1 MREQTLALKK
11 AIGGS
16 AITKI
21 AEMPRLTLTADL
33 RMRKMLGGFDATP
46 LYSEQIRKAFAGLDQ
61 ATAFGKRT
69 QKLMVGFDLTAAHSE
84 QMRKAFAGL
93 DQATAFSK
101 RTQKLMARF
110 DLTSS
115 YVDKMRTSFNAFGVQ
130 MLYVQ
135 KHLAP
140 IRAAGEGFQRI
151 WHEARA
157 PNWPIDFGIKGIID
171 LMRETGYCLVWA
183 PRPEIIEELLHAAP
197 ADRRDVLLL
206 RREEILDDLTA
217 VIVDVDEPSLQL
229 ARQSAEKAIVL
240 FRAGNHLAA
249 QVLAAVIFTD
259 VIHMNLHRNTSKAL
273 KMFTET
279 EPEEAVLR
287 DFRLRAIFMLA
298 RRALS
303 SWRPLEEPVPGDF
316 NRHAS
321 LHCLTAE
328 QHTEHNA
335 LAGLMLVIPLVRE
348 IDARLKV
355 ARAKKEQ
362 RELAS
367 ATS

>member
-1 MREQTLALKK
+1 MREQLDLEPGPDPTARMREQTLAFKK

-16 AITKI
+16 AITKITKI

-33 RMRKMLGGFDATP
+33 RMRKMLGGFDLP
-46 LYSEQIRKAFAGLDQ
+46 
-61 ATAFGKRT
+61 
-69 QKLMVGFDLTAAHSE
+69 AAHSE

-93 DQATAFSK
+93 DQATAFGK

-115 YVDKMRTSFNAFGVQ
+115 YVDKMRTSFNAFGVP
-130 MLYVQ
+130 MCATL
-135 KHLAP
+135 
-140 IRAAGEGFQRI
+140 EGFQRI
-151 WHEARA
+151 WHEARV
-157 PNWPIDFGIKGIID
+157 PNWPVGFDEITRIIDF
-171 LMRETGYCLVWA
+171 MRETGYCLVWA
-183 PRPEIIEELLHAAP
+183 PRPEIIEELLQAAP

-217 VIVDVDEPSLQL
+217 VIVDVGEPSMQL
-229 ARQSAEKAIVL
+229 VRQSAEEALAV
-240 FRAGNHLAA
+240 FRAGNHRAA
-249 QVLAAVIFTD
+249 QALAAVIFTH
-259 VIHMNLHRNTSKAL
+259 VIHANFGHTTSKAL
-273 KMFTET
+273 EMFMET

-298 RRALS
+298 RRALI
-303 SWRPLEEPVPGDF
+303 SWWPLEEPVPGDF

-321 LHCLTAE
+321 LHRLTAE
-328 QHTEHNA
+328 QYTEHNA
-335 LAGLMLVIPLVRE
+335 LVGLMLVIPLVRE
-348 IDARLKV
+348 VDARLKV

>member
-1 MREQTLALKK
+1 MREQLDLEPGPDPTARMREQTLAFKK

-16 AITKI
+16 AFTKI
-21 AEMPRLTLTADL
+21 AEMPGSVMIADL
-33 RMRKMLGGFDATP
+33 ERVHKMLRRASHATSANSEQMRKTFAGIGLTSAH
-46 LYSEQIRKAFAGLDQ
+46 SEQTRKAFAGLDL
-61 ATAFGKRT
+61 A
-69 QKLMVGFDLTAAHSE
+69 S
-84 QMRKAFAGL
+84 
-93 DQATAFSK
+93 
-101 RTQKLMARF
+101 
-110 DLTSS
+110 
-115 YVDKMRTSFNAFGVQ
+115 AFGVQ

-151 WHEARA
+151 WHEARV
-157 PNWPIDFGIKGIID
+157 PNWPVDFGIKGIID
-171 LMRETGYCLVWA
+171 LMRETGYCLVWS
-183 PRPEIIEELLHAAP
+183 PRPEIIEELLQAAP
-197 ADRRDVLLL
+197 ADRRDVLRL
-206 RREEILDDLTA
+206 RRKEILDDLTA
-217 VIVDVDEPSLQL
+217 VTVDVGEPSMQL
-229 ARQSAEKAIVL
+229 ARHSAEEAL
-240 FRAGNHLAA
+240 AAFRAGNHRAA
-249 QVLAAVIFTD
+249 QALAAVIFTH
-259 VIHMNLHRNTSKAL
+259 VIHANFGHTTSKAL
-273 KMFTET
+273 EMFKET

-321 LHCLTAE
+321 LHRLTAE
-328 QHTEHNA
+328 QYTEHNA
-335 LAGLMLVIPLVRE
+335 LVGLMLVIPLVRE
-348 IDARLKV
+348 VDARLKV